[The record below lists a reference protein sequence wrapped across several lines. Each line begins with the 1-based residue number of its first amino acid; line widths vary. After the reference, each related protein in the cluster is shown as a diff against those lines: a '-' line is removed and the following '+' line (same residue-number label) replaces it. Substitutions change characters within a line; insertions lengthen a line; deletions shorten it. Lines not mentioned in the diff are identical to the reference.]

1 MSYKFKLSFLII
13 MAACLNCSAQAEAV
27 KKMPFS
33 RHFDKQCFVGVPDV
47 DNREFDSRTTPVDI
61 LSDEANTSDQDH
73 VSFKGNVKITQG
85 NRVLKSD
92 YSQFNRINQ
101 KFNAYGNIDYQDG
114 YISIRDASEV
124 ETSVNK
130 KILKVSN
137 PKYQL
142 HSSPARGDAKQ
153 ADYDQLEKTYHL
165 ENATFT
171 TCAENSE
178 TWKLKA
184 STVDV
189 DEDEVFGEAWNAS
202 LWLYDIPVF
211 YFPYINFPIRN
222 ERKTG
227 FLYPL
232 VGYGHRNGF
241 EFIAPFYWNI
251 APNYDYTLTPTWRGH
266 RGLHLKN
273 EFRYMLT
280 PTDAGNIIYEYT
292 ANDKYAEK
300 FNYIDGHRWYKHWDH
315 RSSFLQG
322 TLNVGINYNKVKE
335 KDYNYFNDYSN
346 TAGSTD
352 KVVQSFGATYQP
364 FKFTT
369 FGLNALNYQMLID
382 TAVKPFE
389 MLPQF
394 TVKNFVPLPWFSL
407 YNTFE
412 YANFGHSDENKQAGN
427 YEGKRY
433 HLQSKVQI
441 PIIQQPF
448 FQLDSNVRFM
458 FTHYEQEMEG
468 GSLLW
473 YYTSRGFDK
482 IDPTVNRFV
491 PTFQIQARLIMDNDF
506 SIFGHSFS
514 QSLEPIIQYYYAPYR
529 NQDRIGLYDTTNI
542 IQDYFYIFDDNRYA
556 GVDRISDDNR
566 LSLGFVSKISDE
578 LGVERAIF
586 SLGMAYY
593 LKEGQVKLYPNY
605 KDNNRHRSYLNGSL
619 DLKPTNSILYNGSFI
634 YNTEDH
640 YLYRASSVL
649 EYNND
654 DLLAQINYRYTKDGN
669 RTMFKNEIIDMK
681 QLGFLTRY
689 AFSNRLSVVLG
700 YYHDLEQKH
709 AIDKIVK
716 LRYEDC
722 CWRFSVYAEQVN
734 EPDNKRQVSEKDN
747 KFGLQFEMKGLATLG
762 AKDIS
767 DNLDTRLLPYSR
779 PFNLSEN

>member
-1 MSYKFKLSFLII
+1 
-13 MAACLNCSAQAEAV
+13 
-27 KKMPFS
+27 
-33 RHFDKQCFVGVPDV
+33 
-47 DNREFDSRTTPVDI
+47 
-61 LSDEANTSDQDH
+61 
-73 VSFKGNVKITQG
+73 
-85 NRVLKSD
+85 
-92 YSQFNRINQ
+92 
-101 KFNAYGNIDYQDG
+101 
-114 YISIRDASEV
+114 
-124 ETSVNK
+124 
-130 KILKVSN
+130 
-137 PKYQL
+137 
-142 HSSPARGDAKQ
+142 
-153 ADYDQLEKTYHL
+153 
-165 ENATFT
+165 
-171 TCAENSE
+171 
-178 TWKLKA
+178 
-184 STVDV
+184 
-189 DEDEVFGEAWNAS
+189 
-202 LWLYDIPVF
+202 
-211 YFPYINFPIRN
+211 
-222 ERKTG
+222 
-227 FLYPL
+227 
-232 VGYGHRNGF
+232 
-241 EFIAPFYWNI
+241 
-251 APNYDYTLTPTWRGH
+251 
-266 RGLHLKN
+266 
-273 EFRYMLT
+273 
-280 PTDAGNIIYEYT
+280 
-292 ANDKYAEK
+292 
-300 FNYIDGHRWYKHWDH
+300 
-315 RSSFLQG
+315 
-322 TLNVGINYNKVKE
+322 
-335 KDYNYFNDYSN
+335 
-346 TAGSTD
+346 
-352 KVVQSFGATYQP
+352 
-364 FKFTT
+364 
-369 FGLNALNYQMLID
+369 
-382 TAVKPFE
+382 
-389 MLPQF
+389 
-394 TVKNFVPLPWFSL
+394 
-407 YNTFE
+407 
-412 YANFGHSDENKQAGN
+412 
-427 YEGKRY
+427 
-433 HLQSKVQI
+433 
-441 PIIQQPF
+441 
-448 FQLDSNVRFM
+448 
-458 FTHYEQEMEG
+458 
-468 GSLLW
+468 
-473 YYTSRGFDK
+473 
-482 IDPTVNRFV
+482 
-491 PTFQIQARLIMDNDF
+491 MDNDF

-566 LSLGFVSKISDE
+566 LSLGFVSKISDG